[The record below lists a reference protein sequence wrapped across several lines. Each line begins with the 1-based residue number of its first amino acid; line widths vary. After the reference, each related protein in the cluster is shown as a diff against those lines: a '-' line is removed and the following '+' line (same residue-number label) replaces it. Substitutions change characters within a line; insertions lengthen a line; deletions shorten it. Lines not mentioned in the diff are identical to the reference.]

1 MVSLAP
7 RPLYPHGKR
16 PQYPLN
22 RKFGGTQT
30 QYGSFWRKEI
40 FLAPAGVRNP
50 SLPAPYYPARSLMT
64 ISNAIIIDISS
75 HKTV

>member
-1 MVSLAP
+1 MD
-7 RPLYPHGKR
+7 
-16 PQYPLN
+16 
-22 RKFGGTQT
+22 GTQAR
-30 QYGSFWRKEI
+30 YGRFWRKGK

-50 SLPAPYYPARSLMT
+50 SLPAPNYTARSLMT